1 MQRPLRKGHG
11 MPRAISTAPPR
22 RTWKI
27 LEDEI
32 ARFKGTQCT
41 GQHVFFK
48 YQYSEYEEIGQDFSG
63 DQTGQELEG
72 FNMFHQFVQSEK
84 WVLQS
89 DMAQKLATNG

>member
-1 MQRPLRKGHG
+1 MRLPDLKGHSVQDN
-11 MPRAISTAPPR
+11 M
-22 RTWKI
+22 
-27 LEDEI
+27 
-32 ARFKGTQCT
+32 
-41 GQHVFFK
+41 FFLK
-48 YQYSEYEEIGQDFSG
+48 YQYSEYEEIGPDFSG

>member
-1 MQRPLRKGHG
+1 MRLPDLKGHSVQDN
-11 MPRAISTAPPR
+11 M
-22 RTWKI
+22 
-27 LEDEI
+27 
-32 ARFKGTQCT
+32 
-41 GQHVFFK
+41 FFLK